1 MDIASKWHY
10 LTVYGLF
17 QDGRFRNN
25 ELLSPQVKL
34 TKPSREDSVLLLAHS
49 HVSSVLFSHPQT
61 SIFRATRLE
70 ERHFGIVVSPQSSVV
85 VGPFQPPPDVGLQSY
100 KA

>member
-25 ELLSPQVKL
+25 ELLPPQVKL
-34 TKPSREDSVLLLAHS
+34 TKPSLA
-49 HVSSVLFSHPQT
+49 
-61 SIFRATRLE
+61 
-70 ERHFGIVVSPQSSVV
+70 
-85 VGPFQPPPDVGLQSY
+85 VG
-100 KA
+100 